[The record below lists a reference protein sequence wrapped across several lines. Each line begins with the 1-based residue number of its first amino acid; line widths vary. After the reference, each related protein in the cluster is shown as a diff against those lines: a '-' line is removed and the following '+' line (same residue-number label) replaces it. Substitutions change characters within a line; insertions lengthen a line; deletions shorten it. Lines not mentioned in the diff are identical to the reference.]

1 MSRWVTCR
9 MTSRLSWRLTCRVNS
24 WMSCRVKTNALRGV
38 AFSEAL
44 AAAVG
49 SVSGEVL
56 TAETRK
62 ATDWALAEAN
72 HQTMERALTDAL
84 I

>member
-1 MSRWVTCR
+1 
-9 MTSRLSWRLTCRVNS
+9 
-24 WMSCRVKTNALRGV
+24 MSCRVKTNALRGV